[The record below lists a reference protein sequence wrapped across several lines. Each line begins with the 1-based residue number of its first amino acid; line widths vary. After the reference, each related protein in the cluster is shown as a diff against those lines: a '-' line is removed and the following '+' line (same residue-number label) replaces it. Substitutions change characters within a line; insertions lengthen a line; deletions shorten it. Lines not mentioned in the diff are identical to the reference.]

1 MRRLNYEEHS
11 EYMELVLDYV
21 YWTDNQLAPSDQE
34 FADEA
39 DRKIK
44 DYTAGKEQVKFIDR
58 GLMEIECRRL
68 VKGATL

>member
-1 MRRLNYEEHS
+1 MRRLNYEEHP
-11 EYMELVLDYV
+11 EYMELVLEFV
-21 YWTDNQLAPSDQE
+21 YWTDNQLAPSDQK

-58 GLMEIECRRL
+58 NLMEVECRRL
-68 VKGATL
+68 AQGATL